1 MLIFICFLPET
12 KLDETFPNQ
21 QFMING
27 YKLFRRERNCHG
39 EGILNSINENI
50 PSKTVNVEGIEK
62 DYEIIWIEIYI
73 KSCKRL
79 CIGLYK
85 PPSQNENYFLRIYL
99 L

>member
-1 MLIFICFLPET
+1 MLIFISFLPET

-27 YKLFRRERNCHG
+27 YKLFRRERNRHG
-39 EGILNSINENI
+39 EGILNHINENI

-62 DYEIIWIEIYI
+62 DYEIIWIEISI
-73 KSCKRL
+73 KTCKRL

>member
-1 MLIFICFLPET
+1 
-12 KLDETFPNQ
+12 
-21 QFMING
+21 MING

-39 EGILNSINENI
+39 EGILNINENI
-50 PSKTVNVEGIEK
+50 PSKISPVNVEGIEK
-62 DYEIIWIEIYI
+62 DYEIIWIEISI
-73 KSCKRL
+73 KTCKRL

>member
-27 YKLFRRERNCHG
+27 YKLFRRDRNCHR
-39 EGILNSINENI
+39 EGILNYINENI

-62 DYEIIWIEIYI
+62 DYEIIWIEISI
-73 KSCKRL
+73 KTCKRL
-79 CIGLYK
+79 CIGL
-85 PPSQNENYFLRIYL
+85 
-99 L
+99 